1 MKRLSLKC
9 IWKTSIEELKKYRC
23 DDYGKNFTQNM
34 RKKDSIVMNV
44 ANIFIE
50 NPIWECI
57 YKLFMKKTFNCI
69 VITVEKISPKPLI
82 WKNLCKL
89 FMNHTKHWIEIINY
103 SCSWKSKDS
112 IVINVAK
119 FLLEYAIWKSLY
131 KIFMNLI
138 VNTVTKIS
146 SKHLICKDINKLFM
160 NLTKYW
166 LEITNYRCS

>member
-1 MKRLSLKC
+1 MWKKIIEKTKFKMHMKNVHRGIKKIQMWWLWQKFHS
-9 IWKTSIEELKKYRC
+9 KYRIEGT
-23 DDYGKNFTQNM
+23 YYM
-34 RKKDSIVMNV
+34 KKDSIVMNV
-44 ANIFIE
+44 ANIFIIE

-82 WKNLCKL
+82 WKNLYKL

-119 FLLEYAIWKSLY
+119 FLLEFNILLNIYETDSWI
-131 KIFMNLI
+131 
-138 VNTVTKIS
+138 
-146 SKHLICKDINKLFM
+146 
-160 NLTKYW
+160 
-166 LEITNYRCS
+166 

>member
-1 MKRLSLKC
+1 MHMKNVHRGF
-9 IWKTSIEELKKYRC
+9 KKYKC
-23 DDYGKNFTQNM
+23 DDYGKNFTQNIGLKGHITW
-34 RKKDSIVMNV
+34 KKDSIVMNV

-57 YKLFMKKTFNCI
+57 YKLFMKKTFNCN

-138 VNTVTKIS
+138 VNTVTKIL

>member
-1 MKRLSLKC
+1 MWWLWQKFHS
-9 IWKTSIEELKKYRC
+9 KYRIEGTYHMKKRFNC
-23 DDYGKNFTQNM
+23 DECGKYFY
-34 RKKDSIVMNV
+34 R
-44 ANIFIE
+44 E

-82 WKNLCKL
+82 WKNLYKL

-138 VNTVTKIS
+138 VNTVTKIL

-166 LEITNYRCS
+166 LEISNYRCL